1 MEKEKESEKAQQRK
15 KSGDGLWEREAGG
28 AEKKRPRE
36 RDETSVGEGPAGQ
49 STPASQKRASE
60 SSKDEQRPPRVHDG
74 C

>member
-1 MEKEKESEKAQQRK
+1 MVC
-15 KSGDGLWEREAGG
+15 GREAGG

>member
-1 MEKEKESEKAQQRK
+1 MEKEI
-15 KSGDGLWEREAGG
+15 GLKRPSRGRRAVMVWGREAGG

>member
-1 MEKEKESEKAQQRK
+1 MGEKLGELK
-15 KSGDGLWEREAGG
+15 KKGQG
-28 AEKKRPRE
+28 KE